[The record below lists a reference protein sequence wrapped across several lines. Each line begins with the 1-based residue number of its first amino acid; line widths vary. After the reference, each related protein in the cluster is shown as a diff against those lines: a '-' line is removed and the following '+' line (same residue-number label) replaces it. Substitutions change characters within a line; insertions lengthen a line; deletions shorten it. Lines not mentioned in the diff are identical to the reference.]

1 MRPRQ
6 NRDEAPLPP
15 LSFDATD
22 RPLRRDVA
30 RLGAQLGK
38 VLRDCGTPGLFDA
51 VERARLSARKRRK
64 GDADEGRRL
73 EQQLAELDPTLA
85 LDLVRAFSA
94 YFGAVNMAEQVHRMR
109 RRIDY
114 RKQARPQPGS
124 LLDVVSRLAS
134 RGVPR
139 ESVEA
144 AASAVLVESVFT
156 AHPTEVVR
164 RSLLKKDQRLA
175 RVLVERFRTERS
187 DPAGTE
193 RLDEAAALELA
204 TAWQTEEQLPG
215 RPTVADEVEHVLF
228 FLSDVLY
235 RVVPFIHEELE
246 RAMRSVYG
254 EAGAVERPVLRF
266 SSWVG
271 GDMDGNPNVD
281 AGTIRATLERH
292 QELALRRYR
301 EELRGL
307 HEHLSQSTTRV
318 RVAPALTERVRRY
331 EELMPDAADAIPA
344 RYAAMPY
351 RRLLWQMTARLE
363 AKRSGAPHGYGT
375 PTEFVDDLELLARSL
390 EEHGGAQAGAAL
402 VRRALIRVRTFGFH
416 LAALDVR
423 QDAQVHRVAIGE
435 LLGIDGFDSWT
446 AAERTAR
453 LKEALDTAPRRPE
466 LPTGKATLDS
476 TLEVFRALRDVRAR
490 FGNGAVGPAIISM
503 AQGTDDALA
512 VLVLARAADCVDEE
526 GRVPLDVVPLF
537 ETVEDL
543 AAGPGVLREL
553 ATDRAYSEHLAARG
567 RRQMVMLGYS
577 DSNKDGGIAASR
589 AGILEAQTRLVA

>member
-73 EQQLAELDPTLA
+73 EQQLTELDPTLA

-246 RAMRSVYG
+246 RALRSVYG
-254 EAGAVERPVLRF
+254 EAGAVDRPVLRF

-271 GDMDGNPNVD
+271 GD
-281 AGTIRATLERH
+281 
-292 QELALRRYR
+292 
-301 EELRGL
+301 
-307 HEHLSQSTTRV
+307 
-318 RVAPALTERVRRY
+318 
-331 EELMPDAADAIPA
+331 
-344 RYAAMPY
+344 
-351 RRLLWQMTARLE
+351 
-363 AKRSGAPHGYGT
+363 
-375 PTEFVDDLELLARSL
+375 
-390 EEHGGAQAGAAL
+390 
-402 VRRALIRVRTFGFH
+402 
-416 LAALDVR
+416 
-423 QDAQVHRVAIGE
+423 
-435 LLGIDGFDSWT
+435 
-446 AAERTAR
+446 
-453 LKEALDTAPRRPE
+453 
-466 LPTGKATLDS
+466 
-476 TLEVFRALRDVRAR
+476 
-490 FGNGAVGPAIISM
+490 
-503 AQGTDDALA
+503 
-512 VLVLARAADCVDEE
+512 
-526 GRVPLDVVPLF
+526 
-537 ETVEDL
+537 
-543 AAGPGVLREL
+543 
-553 ATDRAYSEHLAARG
+553 
-567 RRQMVMLGYS
+567 
-577 DSNKDGGIAASR
+577 
-589 AGILEAQTRLVA
+589 